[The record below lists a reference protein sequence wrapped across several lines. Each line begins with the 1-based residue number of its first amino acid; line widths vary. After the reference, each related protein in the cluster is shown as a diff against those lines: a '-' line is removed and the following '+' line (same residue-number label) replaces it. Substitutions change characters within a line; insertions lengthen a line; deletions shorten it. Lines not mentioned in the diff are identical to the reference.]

1 MMQDDYLRLF
11 WILTIYVNEKCR
23 FDKIGNTQVQFS
35 TYNLIPTQR
44 SPRWLGVSSLR
55 PRADQSSAVGAFSLV
70 DLMARDMVQLSFL
83 SS

>member
-1 MMQDDYLRLF
+1 MKER
-11 WILTIYVNEKCR
+11 R

-55 PRADQSSAVGAFSLV
+55 PRADQSPAAGAFSLV
-70 DLMARDMVQLSFL
+70 DLMAGLKVRYGVVILSQII
-83 SS
+83 

>member
-35 TYNLIPTQR
+35 TYNLIPTPR
-44 SPRWLGVSSLR
+44 SPRWLGVNSLR
-55 PRADQSSAVGAFSLV
+55 PKADQYPALADCSLV
-70 DLMARDMVQLSFL
+70 ELMPSPL
-83 SS
+83 